1 MTDARRS
8 GPTGVFAGVSLWAVW
23 AVSALPF
30 FVLFIEFRGG
40 ELGECGREWWYYARF
55 YSHFFLYPVTFGL
68 VSTALLHRPWV
79 RTVHHL
85 RSLPEP
91 ARTRKVGLIAVSIL
105 AVVGFAGYVEFSG
118 GHSSSAFEN
127 CKPLFEEG
135 EGLPEFSGATP
146 APWSIAPGA
155 METGEEGL
163 RVHALL
169 AKRCRIASDSSY
181 GRESPSPLLDEKEK
195 CEFQQKMSTLW
206 RDGDG
211 PRSFTED
218 FYRAGFLAMTALFA
232 LLFATIFVT
241 TTRYSRDGMDAEA
254 RKDPEIGSMMSLLG
268 VALIFA
274 TFWVLMRIT
283 FLAEKLSI
291 YPEDPL
297 LIFNWFILLAFV
309 AIYVHLVTRL
319 WPASG
324 PIERSL
330 NLGLTILGLV
340 IGIIG
345 LVGETFSLEWIPKA
359 LIGVFG
365 TGGTLSTYVAVL
377 LLLLVVHF
385 PHLLRLLE
393 RNGSD
398 HSGHGA

>member
-1 MTDARRS
+1 MTDTRRS
-8 GPTGVFAGVSLWAVW
+8 GPTGVFAGVSLWALW

-40 ELGECGREWWYYARF
+40 ELGECGQEWWYYARF
-55 YSHFFLYPVTFGL
+55 YSHFFLYPITFGL
-68 VSTALLHRPWV
+68 VSTALLHRPWI

-118 GHSSSAFEN
+118 SHSSSAFEK
-127 CKPLFEEG
+127 CKPLFEES
-135 EGLPEFSGATP
+135 ESFPEFSGATP

-155 METGEEGL
+155 METGEEGP

-169 AKRCRIASDSSY
+169 AKRCEIASDSSY
-181 GRESPSPLLDEKEK
+181 GRENASTLLGEKEK

-211 PRSFTED
+211 PRSLTED

-241 TTRYSRDGMDAEA
+241 TTRYSRDGKGAED
-254 RKDPEIGSMMSLLG
+254 RRDPEIGSMMSLLG

-297 LIFNWFILLAFV
+297 LTFNWFILLAFV
-309 AIYVHLVTRL
+309 AIYVHLVARL

-324 PIERSL
+324 PYERYL
-330 NLGLTILGLV
+330 NLVLTILALV
-340 IGIIG
+340 IGVIG
-345 LVGETFSLEWIPKA
+345 LISDIFSLEWIPKT

-365 TGGTLSTYVAVL
+365 TGGTLTTYIAVF

-385 PHLLRLLE
+385 PYLLRWLE
-393 RNGSD
+393 KNGSD
-398 HSGHGA
+398 HFGHDA